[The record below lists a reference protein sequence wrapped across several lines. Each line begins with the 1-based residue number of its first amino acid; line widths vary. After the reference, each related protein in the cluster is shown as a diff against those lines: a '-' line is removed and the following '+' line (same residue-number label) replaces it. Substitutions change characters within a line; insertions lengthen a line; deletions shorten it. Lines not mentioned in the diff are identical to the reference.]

1 MDTVQIALCDTSR
14 ESVSY
19 YSRLF
24 DRIATKKNINLEI
37 TECYSAEQ
45 LLYEMA
51 SSANKYQLLLL
62 NISLGKMDGVILA
75 EHLRNMN
82 CTTPI
87 IFTFSGT
94 ELTFDVLQTNAIAL
108 IDKNAA
114 ADSEIETVLTKII
127 YQCSQNRTFTIDT
140 SSAMLEISAEAIK
153 YFEFRGP
160 LALVH
165 CSNHIIYYC
174 RNTATGIANIFPDFI
189 NTCNGF
195 MINPKY
201 VEQVEHYRIILS
213 TGQNIPLNPEKYNTI
228 KNAFT
233 AYLINKF

>member
-24 DRIATKKNINLEI
+24 DKIAAKKNINLGI

-45 LLYEMA
+45 LLYEMS

-62 NISLGKMDGVILA
+62 NISLGKMDGAILA

-82 CTTPI
+82 CTLPI

-94 ELTFDVLQTNAIAL
+94 ELTFDVLHTNAIAL

-114 ADSEIETVLTKII
+114 ADAEIETVLTKII
-127 YQCSQNRTFTIDT
+127 YQCSQSRTFTIDT
-140 SSAMLEISAEAIK
+140 PSAMLEISAEAIK

-165 CSNHIIYYC
+165 CSNHIIHYC
-174 RNTATGIANIFPDFI
+174 RNTAAGIANIFPDFI

-201 VEQVEHYRIILS
+201 IEQIEHYKIILS
-213 TGQNIPLNPEKYNTI
+213 TRQNIPLNPEKYNII

-233 AYLINKF
+233 AYLLNKF